1 MRRLIVL
8 VGLLACG
15 RRPEGTYPVSSCL
28 MLDWRDSSANS
39 HLPRAVKLDPAK
51 DTLSPMAFDYYHL
64 LRPITPADSDLWFS
78 ITNAW
83 WYKDDQDSL
92 ALMLVGRFVLVERAI
107 ISQGI
112 IYSGP
117 KAPMSRHDLW

>member
-1 MRRLIVL
+1 
-8 VGLLACG
+8 
-15 RRPEGTYPVSSCL
+15 

-39 HLPRAVKLDPAK
+39 YLPRAVKLDPAK

-92 ALMLVGRFVLVERAI
+92 ALMLNGADAGWTVRLGREGDHFSGNYLFWAQGTDEPARPVVARLISCSGSSRA
-107 ISQGI
+107 G
-112 IYSGP
+112 
-117 KAPMSRHDLW
+117 A